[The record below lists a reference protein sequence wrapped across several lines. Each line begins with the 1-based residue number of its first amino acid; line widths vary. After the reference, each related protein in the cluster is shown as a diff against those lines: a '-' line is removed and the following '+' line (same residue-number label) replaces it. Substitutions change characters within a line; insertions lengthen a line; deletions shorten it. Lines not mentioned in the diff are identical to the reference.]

1 MTIAT
6 PKTSATN
13 QAPARTLYQP
23 FLAGVLLLCP
33 IASLAL
39 RRRKHIAATKL
50 ILFAVASAILSLA
63 TGCGDRIKTD
73 PLLTTPPKPTP
84 SRSPAQPQAQ
94 PELPCNTPQP

>member
-1 MTIAT
+1 
-6 PKTSATN
+6 
-13 QAPARTLYQP
+13 
-23 FLAGVLLLCP
+23 LLLCP

-73 PLLTTPPKPTP
+73 PLLTTPAKTYTITVTGTATSPTGTP
-84 SRSPAQPQAQ
+84 LQHSATVTLVLDPAS
-94 PELPCNTPQP
+94 